1 VRALLV
7 DDSKTI
13 RTILKKYLLPLGVEC
28 FEAEN
33 GAEALLRLGELGPVD
48 CVLLDWNM
56 PFLDGLSVVKVV
68 RANPRYATTRI
79 VLVTTETELEQ
90 VALALGAGADEYVM
104 KPFTQA
110 VIVEKLAMLG
120 LLEPT

>member
-1 VRALLV
+1 MRALVV

-13 RTILKKYLLPLGVEC
+13 RSILKKYLVPCGVQC

-48 CVLLDWNM
+48 FVLLDWNM

-68 RANPRYATTRI
+68 RANTRYASTRI
-79 VLVTTETELEQ
+79 VMVTTETEIEQ
-90 VALALGAGADEYVM
+90 VSAALAAGADEYVM

-110 VIVEKLAMLG
+110 VILEKLAMLG
-120 LLEPT
+120 LVEST